1 MDRCMTKSRRP
12 GGFARV
18 KLLDRMQIYGG
29 GDRQDDSY
37 RGAWWGMGEACLR
50 LYART
55 SLTKSICGK
64 NTWVLYFAFRPKPA
78 VQPAILCSAIS
89 RSLGSLRYLLFYML
103 CQHDPLASVRRRNSS

>member
-64 NTWVLYFAFRPKPA
+64 NTWVASTSLSDQN
-78 VQPAILCSAIS
+78 QPCNLPFFVPPFPVLRDLCDTYSFICCVNMT
-89 RSLGSLRYLLFYML
+89 L
-103 CQHDPLASVRRRNSS
+103 